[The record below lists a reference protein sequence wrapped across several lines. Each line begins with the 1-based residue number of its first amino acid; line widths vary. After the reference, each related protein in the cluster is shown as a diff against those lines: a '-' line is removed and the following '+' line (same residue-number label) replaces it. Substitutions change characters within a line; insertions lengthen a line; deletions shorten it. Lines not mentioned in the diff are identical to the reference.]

1 MARRIFLHRGCSSSW
16 IEIRIGTIPT
26 TRGHVIFLM
35 SRSES
40 ATSHRLSDLR
50 GGQFLYLR
58 PSQMFG
64 FKAGPLSNTRKHSGA
79 QFFAVV
85 KGPGKR
91 IGEVLVTKFNVG
103 AFLGRFCPN

>member
-1 MARRIFLHRGCSSSW
+1 M
-16 IEIRIGTIPT
+16 
-26 TRGHVIFLM
+26 
-35 SRSES
+35 
-40 ATSHRLSDLR
+40 
-50 GGQFLYLR
+50 YLR

-103 AFLGRFCPN
+103 AFLGRFCPNRWREALCIRGGPECWATCSRDGGLKLDGVWGLGTRLLYIVRYGS